1 MSTCKP
7 NNNLLLLSG
16 DWDGFSYN
24 LYFARLRCTNKSSQ
38 YYWSI
43 SEENSPPI
51 ICYRTTHTIQDRAW
65 QMERW
70 VEHYSELY
78 AIQKEY
84 GVWRSPE
91 RYRVLT
97 SNGGARLRTFGAE
110 RGSGF
115 ACTWK
120 STQEGHYPIWDPE
133 MLKWR
138 CLYRALFATSFCKDF
153 WGRYWGRAIQLLV
166 NLFAPSPL
174 TVPDVFA
181 RVNSPQ
187 FSSCF

>member
-16 DWDGFSYN
+16 DWDSSSPD
-24 LYFARLRCTNKSSQ
+24 LYFARLRRCVELRCTNKSSQ
-38 YYWSI
+38 YYWSF

-51 ICYRTTHTIQDRAW
+51 ICYRTTYTIQHRAW

-70 VEHYSELY
+70 VEMITLNCT
-78 AIQKEY
+78 
-84 GVWRSPE
+84 PE
-91 RYRVLT
+91 RIWCLKKPWRLYWMPT
-97 SNGGARLRTFGAE
+97 SSGGARLWTFGAE

-133 MLKWR
+133 MLKRR
-138 CLYRALFATSFCKDF
+138 CLHRALFATSLSQ
-153 WGRYWGRAIQLLV
+153 RLLG
-166 NLFAPSPL
+166 
-174 TVPDVFA
+174 
-181 RVNSPQ
+181 
-187 FSSCF
+187 

>member
-1 MSTCKP
+1 MK
-7 NNNLLLLSG
+7 LLKHSLSSHTASVVCLSAIISLKHFSPFCVHLQTEQQSIAFIWQPG
-16 DWDGFSYN
+16 NWDGSSSN
-24 LYFARLRCTNKSSQ
+24 LYFARLRCTNKLSQ

-91 RYRVLT
+91 RYKVLT
-97 SNGGARLRTFGAE
+97 SNGGARLRTLGAE

-138 CLYRALFATSFCKDF
+138 CLYRALFAT
-153 WGRYWGRAIQLLV
+153 
-166 NLFAPSPL
+166 
-174 TVPDVFA
+174 
-181 RVNSPQ
+181 
-187 FSSCF
+187 